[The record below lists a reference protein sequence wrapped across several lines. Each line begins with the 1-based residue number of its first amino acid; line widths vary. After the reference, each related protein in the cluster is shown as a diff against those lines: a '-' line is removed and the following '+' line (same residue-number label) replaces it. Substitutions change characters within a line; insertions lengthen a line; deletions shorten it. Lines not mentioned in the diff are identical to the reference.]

1 MSPAVLRFF
10 AERYEQIEVRYD
22 AEQRSL
28 WVYMR
33 PHERPC
39 FNLDLLAEIKR
50 LQEAVQRACAGHD
63 ETSTPVRFLVG
74 GSRVKEV
81 YNLGGDLALFSDLI
95 RRRDLDGLRRYARA
109 CIEVLYLNAVNLDAP
124 LTTITMIQG
133 AALGGGFE
141 AAISSSV
148 VVAERG
154 AQMGMPEILFN
165 LFPGMGAYSFLARRL
180 HPIEAE
186 RMILSGQMWT
196 AEELYHKGLVDLVAE
211 PGTAPQVVMDY
222 VRRQERA
229 GIGTLGVI
237 RARQRVSPISFDEL
251 LDIAMIW
258 ADSAL
263 RLGERELRII
273 DRLVRTQNRN
283 FGLGPADVDASNVI
297 PLLG

>member
-1 MSPAVLRFF
+1 MSPAILRFF

-22 AEQRSL
+22 AEQRTL
-28 WVYMR
+28 WVYLR
-33 PHERPC
+33 PRHRPC
-39 FNLDLLAEIKR
+39 FNLDLLSEIKR

-63 ETSTPVRFLVG
+63 ETSTPVRFLVV
-74 GSRVKEV
+74 GSRVKDV
-81 YNLGGDLALFSDLI
+81 FSLGGDLALFAELI
-95 RRRDLDGLRRYARA
+95 RARDLAGLRHYARA

-124 LTTITMIQG
+124 LTTISMIQG

-141 AAISSSV
+141 AGISSSV
-148 VVAERG
+148 IVAERG
-154 AQMGMPEILFN
+154 TQLGMPEILFN
-165 LFPGMGAYSFLARRL
+165 LFPGMGAYSFLARRV

-196 AEELYHKGLVDLVAE
+196 AEELYHKGIVDLVAE
-211 PGTAPQVVMDY
+211 VGTAPQVVMDY

-229 GIGTLGVI
+229 GIGTLGLI
-237 RARQRVSPISFDEL
+237 KARNRISPISFDEL
-251 LDIAMIW
+251 LDVAMIW

-263 RLGERELRII
+263 RLGERELRIM

-283 FGLGPADVDASNVI
+283 FGLGPSEIDGSNVI

>member
-1 MSPAVLRFF
+1 MSPAILRFF

-22 AEQRSL
+22 AEQRTL

-39 FNLDLLAEIKR
+39 FNVDLLGEIKR
-50 LQEAVQRACAGHD
+50 LQEAVQRACSGHD
-63 ETSTPVRFLVG
+63 ETSTPVRFFVA
-74 GSRVKEV
+74 GSRVKDV
-81 YNLGGDLALFSDLI
+81 YNLGGDLVLLADLI
-95 RRRDLDGLRRYARA
+95 RQGDRPGLQRYARA
-109 CIEVLYLNAVNLDAP
+109 CVEVLYLNAVNLDAP
-124 LTTITMIQG
+124 LTTISMIQG

-141 AAISSSV
+141 AGISSSV
-148 VVAERG
+148 IVAERG
-154 AQMGMPEILFN
+154 VQMGMPEILFN

-211 PGTAPQVVMDY
+211 PGTAPQVVVDY

-237 RARQRVSPISFDEL
+237 RARNRINPVSFDEL
-251 LDIAMIW
+251 LDVAMIW

-263 RLGERELRII
+263 RLGERELRIM

-283 FGLGPADVDASNVI
+283 FGLGPADGDLSNVV